1 MVKHKAKKGGRI
13 IKFDDEE
20 FLNTYEQYIQ
30 LLAIF
35 RERGFEIPS
44 WAMFELNVEN
54 CNPVILNNR
63 LEDMR
68 DFVTL
73 AMRELEEERPPPKPV
88 APPKRPLPKPV
99 APPKRPLPK
108 PVAPPKR
115 PLVPPLVPP
124 IIPLPPLPPIQVLP
138 QDVREAINR
147 DIERVIDISRQ
158 EEPSQTDLCDA
169 EIFML
174 KLLGDVYKL
183 DSILVR
189 KRCGLDAPN
198 DVILIRDFLSQKA
211 MIDQDLLEELID
223 NMLADNIITNGG
235 IGGRRKKRSNNKFL
249 EECSKLHKKDK
260 YKHIPWK
267 DFIKLCAGTVF
278 KI

>member
-1 MVKHKAKKGGRI
+1 MVKHKTKKGGRI

-20 FLNTYEQYIQ
+20 FLNTYGQYIQ

-35 RERGFEIPS
+35 REKGFEIPS
-44 WAMFELNVEN
+44 WAMFELDVEN

-73 AMRELEEERPPPKPV
+73 AMRELEEERPPPKPA
-88 APPKRPLPKPV
+88 APPKRPPPKPV
-99 APPKRPLPK
+99 APPKRPP
-108 PVAPPKR
+108 APP
-115 PLVPPLVPP
+115 PVSPPVPPLA
-124 IIPLPPLPPIQVLP
+124 PLPPIQVLP

-158 EEPSQTDLCDA
+158 EEPSQADLCDA

-211 MIDQDLLEELID
+211 MIGQDLLEELID

-235 IGGRRKKRSNNKFL
+235 IGGRKKRSNNKFL

-267 DFIKLCAGTVF
+267 DFIKICASAAF